1 MKKVIIIGKLLI
13 NIPKVSELTV
23 KKNVELFA
31 ATNLEE
37 VKKAFENNS
46 NQIDIAITGAGI
58 DLEQRLE
65 IVKYIFTTSNTTS
78 VHMKDRASGPE
89 GYLSFINNV
98 LEGILSND

>member
-23 KKNVELFA
+23 KNVELFA

-37 VKKAFENNS
+37 VKNVFDNNS
-46 NQIDIAITGAGI
+46 NQIDLAITGAGI

-98 LEGILSND
+98 LEGLLGTD